1 MAALVIGIAFTITV
15 TSVVAASAPSV
26 AVKRSTWIPAV
37 ENIAVVV
44 SALGFPNVTGPD
56 PLTWLQVT
64 VSVLPSGRPSSVTV
78 PEKFAAA
85 GKVIVRRCA
94 ACTTTGVLYGRGT

>member
-64 VSVLPSGRPSSVTV
+64 VSVLPSGRPSSVAV
-78 PEKFAAA
+78 PVRFAAA
-85 GKVIVRRCA
+85 GRVTIMRFVLA
-94 ACTTTGVLYGRGT
+94 LTTGA

>member
-15 TSVVAASAPSV
+15 TSVVAASARSV

-64 VSVLPSGRPSSVTV
+64 VSVLPSGRPSSVAV
-78 PEKFAAA
+78 PERFAAA
-85 GKVIVRRCA
+85 GRVIIMRFA
-94 ACTTTGVLYGRGT
+94 LALTTGA

>member
-64 VSVLPSGRPSSVTV
+64 VSVLPSGRPSSVSV

-85 GKVIVRRCA
+85 GKVIILRLASGITC
-94 ACTTTGVLYGRGT
+94 GVLFGGVL